1 MPKKHST
8 TPLLPIFVI
17 CAVIVGGL
25 FFLFKPRQEI
35 PVTPASPSQET
46 MRLSPDEDK
55 EKPQQTDNINGNLAS
70 QSSDEQGPL
79 LRLAPM
85 EAVLNNPCF
94 EASQKLDHFFTYL
107 DDQEYIQKYQFPH
120 DSKVLIS
127 NLINTLLK
135 SPPVINGKTLS
146 SSDIIRNSAHIY
158 RTLGPQNLTILY
170 KIIKN
175 EADLME
181 ETCSSFH
188 EWFNISTQCLN
199 HPYPLRPSLESLY
212 EYASFFLE
220 TTGGKAYLARREGN
234 LRLLAQYYSVLIIHH
249 ADQRGL
255 NKYNI
260 KLTPLLPLLI
270 KEIEDSDELA
280 DKKSYLASLYDI
292 REQLS
297 GHPG

>member
-1 MPKKHST
+1 MH
-8 TPLLPIFVI
+8 F
-17 CAVIVGGL
+17 
-25 FFLFKPRQEI
+25 
-35 PVTPASPSQET
+35 
-46 MRLSPDEDK
+46 SPDEYI
-55 EKPQQTDNINGNLAS
+55 EKPHQNKNIDDNLTS
-70 QSSDEQGPL
+70 QSSDEQEPL

-85 EAVLNNPCF
+85 EAPLINPCF
-94 EASQKLDHFFTYL
+94 AASQKLDLFFTYL

-120 DSKVLIS
+120 DSKELIS

-135 SPPVINGKTLS
+135 SPPVINGKILS

-158 RTLGPQNLTILY
+158 RTLGTQNLTILY
-170 KIIKN
+170 KIIEN

-181 ETCSSFH
+181 ETCRSFH

-199 HPYPLRPSLESLY
+199 HSYPLRPSLESLY

-234 LRLLAQYYSVLIIHH
+234 LRLLAQYYSVLIIHQ
-249 ADQRGL
+249 ADQREL

-270 KEIEDSDELA
+270 EEIEESDELA

-292 REQLS
+292 REQLADR
-297 GHPG
+297 PGYQ